1 MASADCLVFNVA
13 RKIEVGSIQSEVAT
27 VRLGV
32 KNEL

>member
-1 MASADCLVFNVA
+1 MASADCLVFDVA
-13 RKIEVGSIQSEVAT
+13 RKTGVGSIQSGVAT